1 MSTNTAAA
9 ESEMDPFEHV
19 IFFMNILS
27 VVVPY
32 LYSIL
37 DSGISALKS
46 PIAWYSKKRD
56 LETKYSYIAPSERFL
71 HLYFAFA
78 MSTHTRLGRD
88 VDEFMKESI
97 NSEDVM
103 RMVHS
108 HFI

>member
-9 ESEMDPFEHV
+9 KSEMDALDYV

-46 PIAWYSKKRD
+46 PIAWYSKKGD
-56 LETKYSYIAPSERFL
+56 LETKYNIGKKREL
-71 HLYFAFA
+71 
-78 MSTHTRLGRD
+78 
-88 VDEFMKESI
+88 
-97 NSEDVM
+97 
-103 RMVHS
+103 
-108 HFI
+108 

>member
-1 MSTNTAAA
+1 MGAL
-9 ESEMDPFEHV
+9 EYV

-37 DSGISALKS
+37 ELGISALKS
-46 PIAWYSKKRD
+46 PLSLFTEEEED
-56 LETKYSYIAPSERFL
+56 FETKYSYIAPSERFL

-88 VDEFMKESI
+88 VDEFMKEAI